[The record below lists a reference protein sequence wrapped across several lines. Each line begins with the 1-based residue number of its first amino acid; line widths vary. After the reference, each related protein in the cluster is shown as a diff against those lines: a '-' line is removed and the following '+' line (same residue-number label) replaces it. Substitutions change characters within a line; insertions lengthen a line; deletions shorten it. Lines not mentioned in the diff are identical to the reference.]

1 MRRRWTESMLA
12 VLAGWLV
19 ACSGSPTVV
28 EIDRLE
34 GSWEWRSATGG
45 IAGRTITPATEGYSL
60 EVRFLSGGKAALYRD
75 GQLRNETTFT
85 LEVGRDGGSFPGR
98 DVVRFAESLF
108 GGWDEMGVELAG
120 STLILADGCC
130 DGFEIGRAHV

>member
-1 MRRRWTESMLA
+1 M
-12 VLAGWLV
+12 
-19 ACSGSPTVV
+19 
-28 EIDRLE
+28 
-34 GSWEWRSATGG
+34 
-45 IAGRTITPATEGYSL
+45 
-60 EVRFLSGGKAALYRD
+60 RFLSGGKAELYRD
-75 GQLRNETTFT
+75 GQLWNETTFT

-130 DGFEIGRAHV
+130 DGFAYSFERLQGS